1 VLAAQAAVQGCVAVA
16 GVVTVIVVAVVAFG
30 ASAPASLAGLVLSVT
45 VTIAGLF
52 AIGLLLAAVARTST
66 AANVIG
72 RVTFFPLMFFAGL
85 WLPRALMPQFLLDI
99 SNYTPLGAA
108 VQAMQASM
116 QTGFPPAAPLL
127 VLAGYAVVFGYLARR
142 CFRWE

>member
-1 VLAAQAAVQGCVAVA
+1 
-16 GVVTVIVVAVVAFG
+16 
-30 ASAPASLAGLVLSVT
+30 VLSVA

-52 AIGLLLAAVARTST
+52 AVGLLLAAVARTST

-85 WLPRALMPQFLLDI
+85 WLPRALMPPFLLDV

-142 CFRWE
+142 FFRWE